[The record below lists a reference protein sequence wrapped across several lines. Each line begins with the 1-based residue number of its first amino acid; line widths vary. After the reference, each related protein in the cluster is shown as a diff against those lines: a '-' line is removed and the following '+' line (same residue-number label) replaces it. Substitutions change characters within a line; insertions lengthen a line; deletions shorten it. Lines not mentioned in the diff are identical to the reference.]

1 MSFEQRPTDSAIA
14 LFSVSLDYARMAYED
29 PRGLDNQIKDLAMS
43 QREMAA
49 GLKHL
54 ATGLRATYILLEE
67 VNRKLK

>member
-1 MSFEQRPTDSAIA
+1 MSFEQRPTEAAIQ
-14 LFSVSLDYARMAYED
+14 LFSLSLDFARMAGDD
-29 PRGLDNQIKDLAMS
+29 PRGVEFVLKDLAMS